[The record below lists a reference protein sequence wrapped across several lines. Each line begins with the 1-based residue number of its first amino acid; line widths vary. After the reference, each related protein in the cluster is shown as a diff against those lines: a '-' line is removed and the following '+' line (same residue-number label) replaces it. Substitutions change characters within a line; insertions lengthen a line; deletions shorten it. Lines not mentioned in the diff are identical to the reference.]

1 MIQKGLWYLLVATL
15 IPSVCWAQKP
25 IFQLL
30 PPDRTGISFKN
41 EIIETETR
49 NIMEYEYFYSGGG
62 VAVGDINNDGL
73 DDLFFTSNLQE
84 NKLYLNLGNLKF
96 KDITLPAGVAGRADA
111 WKSGVSMAD
120 VNNDGLLDIF
130 VCYMGKGDADKRRK
144 QLFINQGDLT
154 FKEQAKEYGLD
165 DPSYSFQSAFFD
177 YDNDGDLDLLL
188 LNHSVGKYD
197 NLELY
202 KYRNDIDALAGNK
215 LFENR
220 NNHFVE
226 VTPKAGIHQHTLT
239 YGLGVVVTDLNKDG
253 WQDLYVTNDYNE
265 PDYLYLNNKN
275 GTFTEVSKKA
285 LRHMSQFSM
294 GLDIAD
300 YNNDGWSDIVSLDML
315 PEENRRQ
322 KTLQLQE
329 NYESYELMLK
339 QNLHKQFMR
348 NMLQLNNG
356 DGTFSE
362 IAQTAGISNT
372 DWSWSP
378 LMADYDN
385 DGYKDLFVSNG
396 YLRDFTNKDFLKY
409 WGDYKIRKAMDRE
422 PMQLMDLIKAIPSS
436 RLPNYVFKNNHD
448 LTFTN
453 KQMEWGLTNP
463 CVSNGAVYADLDNDG
478 DLELVVNNINE
489 PASIYQNLSREN
501 HASNYLQFK
510 LQTSKGNRNSLG
522 AKVTIY
528 TKGNL
533 QYQELMPV
541 RGYLSSQ
548 PLLLHFGLGSY
559 TSVDSVQIIWPDLSL
574 EVLKNVKANQRLV
587 LDQKNTRPWTA
598 SVTKKPV
605 LFEKVKPLINHVH
618 QGYSENDFK
627 RQPLMLSM
635 YSQSGPVLAKGDVNK
650 DGLDDLFISGDQS
663 NTGKILI
670 QQKDGSFKAIENL
683 VIGDENISA
692 AAAAVFFDAN
702 GDGYDDL
709 YVAMG
714 GYSLFEP
721 STASLQDLLY
731 INDGKGNLILAPLP
745 SVNASSKSCVRVAD
759 YDLDGDLDLFVGGR
773 VIPGKFPL
781 SPSSYLL
788 ENNGKGEF
796 TAHRFPINGMITDA
810 QWEDLD
816 QDGRKDL
823 IICGEF
829 MPIKVFKNTPEGF
842 ADQSS
847 QYFSQEENGFWSS
860 LLVTDLDNDGV
871 KEIIAGNLGTNS
883 QIKVSPDQPGELYYA
898 DFDKNGSIDPIFCFY
913 MQNKSYPFVS
923 RDELNDQIFPMR
935 RKFISYKDYSEATI
949 ERILTPEQL
958 SSALKWTVTEA
969 RSVLFRRDQGKFK
982 KEILPIQSQFAPITQ
997 ILSGDF
1003 SQHHQTDLLLLGN
1016 KSFNRLKLGTM
1027 DANYGCLLKA
1037 KGLGFEYINQGESGL
1052 SVDGD
1057 VKSALQLRINN
1068 QNYLVIGAFDQPL
1081 QFYHLK

>member
-1 MIQKGLWYLLVATL
+1 MIQKGILYLLVATL
-15 IPSVCWAQKP
+15 TASVTWAQKP
-25 IFQLL
+25 VFQLL
-30 PPDRTGISFKN
+30 PPEKTGITFKN
-41 EIIETETR
+41 EIIETETH

-62 VAVGDINNDGL
+62 VAVGDLNNDGL
-73 DDLFFTSNLQE
+73 DDLFFTSNLKE
-84 NKLYLNLGNLKF
+84 NKLYLNLGGLKF
-96 KDITLPAGVAGRADA
+96 KDITLEAGVQGRTDA

-130 VCYMGKGDADKRRK
+130 VCYMGKGDLDKRRK
-144 QLFINQGDLT
+144 QLFINQGNLT

-202 KYRNDIDALAGNK
+202 KYRNDVDELSGNK

-220 NNHFVE
+220 GNHFVE
-226 VTPKAGIHQHTLT
+226 VTKKAGIRQHTLT

-253 WQDLYVTNDYNE
+253 WQDIYVTNDYNE
-265 PDYLYLNNKN
+265 PDYLYLNNKD
-275 GTFTEVSKKA
+275 GTFREISKQA
-285 LRHMSQFSM
+285 FRHLSQFSM

-300 YNNDGWSDIVSLDML
+300 YNNDGWADIVSLDML
-315 PEENRRQ
+315 PEDNRRQ

-329 NYESYELMLK
+329 NYESYDLMLK
-339 QNLHKQFMR
+339 QDLHKQFMR

-362 IAQTAGISNT
+362 IAQLAGVAST

-378 LMADYDN
+378 LLADYDN

-422 PMQLMDLIKAIPSS
+422 PMQMMDLIKAIPAS
-436 RLPNYVFKNNHD
+436 RLPNYVFRNNHD

-453 KQMEWGLTNP
+453 KQTEWGLTNP

-478 DLELVVNNINE
+478 DLELIVNNIND
-489 PASIYQNLSREN
+489 PVSVYQNLSRESGT
-501 HASNYLQFK
+501 SNYIQFA
-510 LQTSKGNRNSLG
+510 LRSPKGNRNALG
-522 AKVTIY
+522 AKVTVY
-528 TKGNL
+528 TQGAL

-548 PLLLHFGLGSY
+548 PLTLHFGLG
-559 TSVDSVQIIWPDLSL
+559 THTVVDSVRIIWPDLTQEL
-574 EVLKNVKANQRLV
+574 RQAVKANQRLV
-587 LDQKNTRPWTA
+587 VEQKSTLPWSATT
-598 SVTKKPV
+598 VQKPTV
-605 LFEKVKPLINHVH
+605 FESVKPLFAHTH
-618 QGYSENDFK
+618 QGYAENDFK

-635 YSQSGPVLAKGDVNK
+635 YSQTGPVLAKGDVNK
-650 DGLDDLFISGDQS
+650 DGLEDVFIGGDQT

-670 QQKDGSFKAIENL
+670 QQKNGSFQALEKL
-683 VIGDENISA
+683 VIGDESMSA

-721 STASLQDLLY
+721 NSASLQDLLY
-731 INDGKGNLILAPLP
+731 LNDGKGNLTLAPLP
-745 SVNASSKSCVRVAD
+745 TVNASSKSCVRVAD
-759 YDLDGDLDLFVGGR
+759 YDLDGDLDVFVGGR
-773 VIPGKFPL
+773 VIPGKYPL
-781 SPSSYLL
+781 SPTSYLL
-788 ENNGKGEF
+788 ENDGKGTF
-796 TAHRFPINGMITDA
+796 TAHRFPVNGMVTDA

-823 IICGEF
+823 ILCGEF

-842 ADQSS
+842 SDQSNE
-847 QYFSQEENGFWSS
+847 YFPQQENGFWSS
-860 LLVTDLDNDGV
+860 LLVYDLDNDGQ
-871 KEIIAGNLGTNS
+871 KDIIAGNLGMNT
-883 QIKVSPDQPGELYYA
+883 QIKVSPQQPGELYYA
-898 DFDKNGSIDPIFCFY
+898 DFDNNGSIDPLFCFY

-949 ERILTPEQL
+949 DKILSPEQL

-969 RSVLFRRDQGKFK
+969 HTVCFRRDQGTFK
-982 KEILPIQSQFAPITQ
+982 KMPLPIQAQFAPVTQ
-997 ILSGDF
+997 ILAGDF
-1003 SQHHQTDLLLLGN
+1003 THHHQTDVLLLGN
-1016 KSFNRLKLGTM
+1016 KSYNRLKIGTM
-1027 DANYGCLLKA
+1027 DANYGCLLRA
-1037 KGLGFEYINQGESGL
+1037 RGLEFDYVNQTESGL
-1052 SVDGD
+1052 SVSGD
-1057 VKSALQLRINN
+1057 VKSVLSLRVNN
-1068 QNYLVIGAFDQPL
+1068 QDYLVIGAFDQPL
-1081 QFYHLK
+1081 QFYQVK